1 MLQSMGLQRV
11 GHDLATEKQQ
21 QQQNL
26 VKIREGGKSFQI
38 VQPFSFFLFNI
49 YLLILRS
56 SFQDL

>member
-11 GHDLATEKQQ
+11 GHDLATEKQ

>member
-11 GHDLATEKQQ
+11 GHDLVTEKQ